1 MKLYQ
6 TVHNHF
12 YDPCNTMFIL
22 IISIYTTKNNSFKLC
37 LELIEKFY
45 FNIKFVSYRVKLP
58 ENSHSLTKLLSF
70 DEESVEV
77 SNFRTF

>member
-1 MKLYQ
+1 
-6 TVHNHF
+6 
-12 YDPCNTMFIL
+12 MFIL
-22 IISIYTTKNNSFKLC
+22 IISIYATKNNSFKLC
-37 LELIEKFY
+37 LELVEKFY